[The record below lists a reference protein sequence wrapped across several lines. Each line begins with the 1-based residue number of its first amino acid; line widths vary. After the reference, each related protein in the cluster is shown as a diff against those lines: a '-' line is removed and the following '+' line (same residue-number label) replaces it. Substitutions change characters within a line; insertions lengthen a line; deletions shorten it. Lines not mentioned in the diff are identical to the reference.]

1 MIVEAALAV
10 HSLATHALPSLAGH
24 PAGALLADASGH
36 ALATAAAWAV
46 YIVGAS
52 LILTGALGV
61 ILLRNP
67 VHCAL
72 MLVITLFGVALEFI
86 DQQADFLAAVQIIV
100 YAGAVV
106 ILFLF
111 VIMFLGVDRKDAVSA
126 EPTRF
131 QRPLAI
137 ALGIVALVELLALSR
152 IDHWVSGTPSQAG
165 TLTGPGSN
173 VQKLGQSLYTGYLLP
188 FEMTAALLV
197 IAVVAA
203 VVLSRRHHASAG
215 ELSAEEKQ
223 NLLDAPD
230 GARIGR
236 GDFGRADGQPDTGSD
251 ADGSPAGNG
260 GVRTG
265 GQTNGGGRP
274 SHEEVGA
281 E

>member
-1 MIVEAALAV
+1 MSLTAALL
-10 HSLATHALPSLAGH
+10 SH
-24 PAGALLADASGH
+24 PLGALLADTSGQ
-36 ALATAAAWAV
+36 ALAHASAWAV
-46 YIVGAS
+46 FAVGAA

-100 YAGAVV
+100 YAGAIV

-111 VIMFLGVDRKDAVSA
+111 VIMFLGVDRKEAVGK

-131 QRPLAI
+131 QKPLA
-137 ALGIVALVELLALSR
+137 ALLGVVALVELLALSR
-152 IDHWVSGTPSQAG
+152 VDHWVGGTPAQAG
-165 TLTGPGSN
+165 ALNGPGEN
-173 VQKLGQSLYTGYLLP
+173 VQKLGQAIYTGYLLP

-203 VVLSRRHHASAG
+203 VVLSRRHHPTAG
-215 ELSAEEKQ
+215 EMTAEEQ
-223 NLLDAPD
+223 QDLLD
-230 GARIGR
+230 
-236 GDFGRADGQPDTGSD
+236 
-251 ADGSPAGNG
+251 
-260 GVRTG
+260 
-265 GQTNGGGRP
+265 
-274 SHEEVGA
+274 EEVGA